1 MSYNAKIRADA
12 MSLNPIDDALFVK
25 MAESLKVCQEMLR
38 VFLRDKQLIVLENVP
53 QRIVKNLQGRSCILD
68 LKCRLSSGK
77 IVHIEVQKADDDD
90 HQRRVR
96 YNSSLL
102 TSNIADPGTKFRD
115 IPDVISVFIS
125 KFDVFKRGKAVYHVE
140 RIIKE
145 TGDKVY
151 NGTQEIYI
159 NAEIDDNSDIAKLMK
174 VFVEDSYYDDKFPA
188 ISERK
193 RIFKTTEEGVNEMC
207 EVIERNRA
215 EARAEGR
222 AEGRVEGQ
230 LSLLT
235 KLVKLNKLTLK
246 EAADAADMTEA
257 NFRKL
262 ALL

>member
-53 QRIVKNLQGRSCILD
+53 QSIVKNLQGRSCILD
-68 LKCRLSSGK
+68 LKCRLASGK

-102 TSNIADPGTKFRD
+102 TANIADPGAKFRD

-151 NGTQEIYI
+151 NGTKEIYI
-159 NAEIDDNSDIAKLMK
+159 NAEINDNSDIARLMK
-174 VFVEDSYYDDKFPA
+174 VFVEDAYYDDKFPA